1 MVCGTSATGRSRI
14 LSSIPGGLGNLLVM
28 VLVMAQAGFLS
39 HADTVDSLTL
49 MAKEIM
55 PRLKEYKQPE
65 AAQIAAA

>member
-1 MVCGTSATGRSRI
+1 
-14 LSSIPGGLGNLLVM
+14 M
-28 VLVMAQAGFLS
+28 VLVIAQAGFLS